1 MPTTGV
7 GAIGGVVK
15 GFVTDNIWL
24 GAQMHDAN
32 ATSGKFDFDTVKEG
46 EWLKAVE
53 IGFTPS

>member
-1 MPTTGV
+1 
-7 GAIGGVVK
+7 
-15 GFVTDNIWL
+15 
-24 GAQMHDAN
+24 MHDAN